1 MGKQG
6 DSQCEGLS
14 LEITA
19 VSSQGMD
26 VFNEDILKAIGVSSE
41 DVISQDGPE
50 FPHAFPLIDREI
62 ALWIDQ
68 QLDWEDAVSFAFLV
82 VEKDTIA
89 LQLSRYLE
97 MNKCNILNKHDQ
109 ENKDVGIVQVV
120 YLSAVKNGATTS
132 WQSKVYEALFLIG
145 YKKLLYDMGI
155 EDEQAEE
162 KFQSGVQLKADRRL
176 LFKLCQELEM
186 NDQARLLQ
194 CFQDTL
200 AQSGQ
205 TVLRVSMMESHFL
218 HLLMQNQSEPF
229 CFYIQSCLHLTQ
241 RADLIHIF
249 EQGFCGN
256 RDCPVHMKKVNSEA
270 QKLDDRLGTDIDRN
284 ELEATFLL
292 FGADII
298 IFNDLTH
305 EEMIKNLESAAE
317 RANHKKYSWVAVS
330 VLSHGRR
337 LNGVDEI
344 LGCNGV
350 GVDRKLIINTF
361 ADASKCPNLQRK
373 AKMFF
378 FQACR
383 GNESTTPTIHPTIAS
398 DSAVKSIDGWPALGD
413 YMVASATIEDF
424 VSFRSTIDGSF
435 FIRHLCNELQNHGH
449 EKSIADIMIRV
460 NAKVSSTGYSVPEF
474 NTTMCKKFQFRRTAE
489 STANGIEKKLKNALF
504 YQLQNQ
510 FIADR
515 VNRGSQV

>member
-1 MGKQG
+1 LIHFYKRSVYQTVLYSINCTQG

-50 FPHAFPLIDREI
+50 FPHAFPVINKEI

-68 QLDWEDAVSFAFLV
+68 ELDWEDAVSFAFLV
-82 VEKDTIA
+82 VDKNDIA
-89 LQLSRYLE
+89 LKLMNVIE
-97 MNKCNILNKHDQ
+97 MNKCNILNKDDQ
-109 ENKDVGIVQVV
+109 NNKNVGILQVV
-120 YLSAVKNGATTS
+120 FLSAVKNGATTS

-155 EDEQAEE
+155 DDEQAEE

-218 HLLMQNQSEPF
+218 HLLMQNQLKPF
-229 CFYIQSCLHLTQ
+229 CFYIQSCLHLMQ

-256 RDCPVHMKKVNSEA
+256 RDCPVHMKKVNSEDEYYEQGPGLCVIINQKLFYEDKSHPDA

-305 EEMIKNLESAAE
+305 EEMIKSLESAAE

-383 GNESTTPTIHPTIAS
+383 GNESTTTTIHSTIAS
-398 DSAVKSIDGWPALGD
+398 DGAVQSIDGWPALGD

-460 NAKVSSTGYSVPEF
+460 NAKA
-474 NTTMCKKFQFRRTAE
+474 NTVYLIMD
-489 STANGIEKKLKNALF
+489 SI
-504 YQLQNQ
+504 
-510 FIADR
+510 
-515 VNRGSQV
+515 